1 MKNNKQNKRVV
12 SHNAKEEKR
21 RSLLNK
27 KYETSDERRSAK
39 RVVQLSKQNERR
51 EARVVKY
58 GTDSVGVKV
67 ANLNHRFIA
76 TFVALVMALGC
87 MSAGLSFMVN
97 ADDETRVTLA
107 KTSSVFKAVTCN
119 VQFCDVILSDFT
131 VSVSAG
137 DIDENVADVQ
147 DVIDEEAHTSAT
159 YKKAVVIKSDGTQT
173 KVANV
178 GAYGSNTYY
187 SIEGNN
193 EDTGIRL
200 KTEDGEQLVLMYD
213 VVYDVTYYID
223 GAEGKSGTK
232 GSVSGQ
238 DNIKYGYPLDIIAT
252 PNNDLSTS
260 PATIYAIDSGTYS
273 INSGSNVSL
282 SFDESNSATI
292 PASSV
297 TGPVTVNVNF
307 VAPTKFTVYGSSVTQ
322 GHVCAN
328 CSISASESAGGG
340 DISGSGTNASSDYR
354 YYRDF
359 DVTAG
364 ATAYIMLYSQTPKSG
379 GIFSDG
385 QPYFL
390 NMIKINGEEVDVP
403 TSYSKGASATTT
415 LSNGSVVYIECLG
428 IAGTDRDAYDSHASS
443 SKKRSKY
450 LITITSCQEDIYL
463 TTYFRL
469 GGEQKMYLKGLRGI
483 NYTAASHQTTTY
495 RRWLFPYYNSYPN
508 EGFNYF
514 YTLDLSDEKITTT
527 SERMH
532 VYDAYYSQTL
542 LDQMGT
548 QSGFMQN
555 FARFFN
561 SNPISSS
568 SFPCKNVYLYKVKA
582 GYNPVTV
589 ELGTPQYNYGNLNTG
604 SEAAVQLSRSSL
616 ESDTSTD
623 EFPSVFGQAVGTAT
637 ASSHSDYYQ
646 WNRKIGDD
654 SSTAKTYGGYG
665 KWFVVIGAFSDHS
678 YSGHTTKFAFSDVS
692 LLDLNVASTT
702 NYNSMGKYSEIYGDE
717 VQDSSYTY
725 SSWYPAFYS
734 GIRTNKYRYGFML
747 DEHSG
752 ENQSITINALPYQYA
767 VEYDLDGGTITHGSD
782 ASNYSGTSGT
792 FYEED
797 TSQNDSYARHNIEDS
812 ATITMPES
820 EPTKADTTSNGITTS
835 YSFIGWTVV
844 DTSGSQHGTYMPG
857 QVFTINDETAG
868 YDSSSKQGD
877 WTYGYAQEDKSVD
890 DDYLKFHFIA
900 KWKTTS
906 STDLRTY
913 KVLGFKETPTATVN
927 ATLTSSNS
935 FQSTS
940 DGSAISPT
948 VDSDNNVTN
957 SIVISA
963 DSKTYTLYYYNDSS
977 KATVGDNVISFND
990 HDPSTDSQSYVS
1002 DESLSSIEIT
1012 SLGSS
1017 DAITYYY
1024 DVVTYDVTIK
1034 EATLGTNPDTSKTFD
1049 ITASLKD
1056 ESGNSIANSVVLT
1069 FDYVDSNGDEGTLT
1083 FTGGTPSA
1091 FTGSTSLITASD
1103 GQFVFQMK
1111 NDEYVTIKG
1120 IYENYQLTVSETA
1133 VDGYDTS
1140 YSVNDSTTSTYT
1152 DQAVTSATEVVVQN
1166 TLSNRTVTLQETVS
1180 GLYSNEENTFSPTLI
1195 LIPPEGTTLD
1205 SDASKTIASGITLT
1219 KVSGDN
1225 YLSGTIDS
1233 IQGDGAYSQLT
1244 LSMPAGWT
1252 LKITQSNSG
1261 TYYEDPEISYTK
1273 SGGNATAYDETNGI
1287 SVDSDMSITIHN
1299 PSKSSIAPET
1309 GFLDNAN
1316 HMSLFMYVVAGIF
1329 ILAACVAFLY
1339 SKKKQNKV

>member
-21 RSLLNK
+21 RSLFNK

-147 DVIDEEAHTSAT
+147 DAVDEEAHTSAT

-223 GAEGKSGTK
+223 GTEGKSGTK

-238 DNIKYGYPLDIIAT
+238 DTIKYGYPLAIIAT

-260 PATIYAIDSGTYS
+260 PATIFAIGSGTYS

-340 DISGSGTNASSDYR
+340 DISGSGTNASSDYG

-428 IAGTDRDAYDSHASS
+428 IAGTDSDAYDSHANS

-450 LITITSCQEDIYL
+450 LITITNCQEDIYL

-483 NYTAASHQTTTY
+483 ESTAASHQTTYY
-495 RRWLFPYYNSYPN
+495 RRWLLNYTYSNK
-508 EGFNYF
+508 GFNYF
-514 YTLDLSDEKITTT
+514 YTLDENTQG
-527 SERMH
+527 MH
-532 VYDAYYSQTL
+532 VYDSYYSEKLT
-542 LDQMGT
+542 DQLGT
-548 QSGFMQN
+548 ASGLYED
-555 FARFFN
+555 FASILN
-561 SNPISSS
+561 ANPIGSN
-568 SFPCKNVYLYKVKA
+568 FRCKNIYLYKVKA
-582 GYNPVTV
+582 GYNPMTV
-589 ELGTPQYNYGNLNTG
+589 ELGTPQYNYGTLN
-604 SEAAVQLSRSSL
+604 SSGTIAITRL
-616 ESDTSTD
+616 TPTDLASDTNSAEYPST
-623 EFPSVFGQAVGTAT
+623 FCTKVGTPT
-637 ASSHSDYYQ
+637 SWSSNYN
-646 WNRKIGDD
+646 WNRKMGDNSSAKKQSGGWASFFGGSYGSNDVLISSDTGLVGTPTGKYVEIFGDD
-654 SSTAKTYGGYG
+654 VQEGT
-665 KWFVVIGAFSDHS
+665 
-678 YSGHTTKFAFSDVS
+678 
-692 LLDLNVASTT
+692 NAS
-702 NYNSMGKYSEIYGDE
+702 
-717 VQDSSYTY
+717 Q
-725 SSWYPAFYS
+725 YPAFYS
-734 GIRTNKYRYGFML
+734 AIRSKQWKYGFML
-747 DEHSG
+747 FEHVG
-752 ENQSITINALPYQYA
+752 ENQSITVNALPYQYA
-767 VEYDLDGGTITHGSD
+767 VEYDLGGGTITHGSD
-782 ASNYSGTSGT
+782 ASAYSGTSGT
-792 FYEED
+792 FYEKD
-797 TSQNDSYARHNIEDS
+797 TSQSDSYARHNIEDS
-812 ATITMPES
+812 ATITMPEG

-835 YSFIGWTVV
+835 YSFLGWTVV

-927 ATLTSSNS
+927 AALTSSNT

-963 DSKTYTLYYYNDSS
+963 DSKTYTLYYYDDSS

-1103 GQFVFQMK
+1103 GQIVFQMK

-1219 KVSGDN
+1219 KVSGEN